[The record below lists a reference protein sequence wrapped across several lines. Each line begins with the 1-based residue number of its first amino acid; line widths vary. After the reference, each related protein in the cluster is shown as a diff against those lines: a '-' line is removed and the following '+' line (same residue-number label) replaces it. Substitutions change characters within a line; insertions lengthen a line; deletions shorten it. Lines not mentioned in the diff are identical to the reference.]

1 MGEGSSPRGVRRREP
16 RRPSS
21 VWSQAGFVVSAGCL
35 LGAVMS
41 VVYYRA
47 LGPPQLWLNSTAGR
61 REGGGWWYRDVYSG
75 RSTDR
80 RLVRSQ
86 GSLGGFGS
94 GGETGGLD
102 LAVGGGGLG
111 VRVGGDNNNNNNNGP
126 ILGRSDDWPVAWPG
140 DTRPYF
146 DYLLVVFSGDDTDAL
161 AKRDYMREMYG
172 TYGGQI
178 LITDERGQ
186 AFIYTFKVLY
196 VVGHPGAVD
205 MGDLMDDV
213 LFVKVEK
220 GYRNIAAKT
229 KKMLEA
235 VKHVRFKYLLKTDDD
250 TFVCLRR
257 TASQMH
263 LVPAHIK
270 PKVYGGIPT
279 ACHLPNNPND
289 AVGKVIVDM
298 DDKWYDG
305 KYLNHTMNGLDCYP
319 VYMQGAF
326 YILSYPLVEFLN
338 QGSSKLLTFDN
349 EDVTIGLWLHGVDRA
364 IFPLNDL
371 RDARVWE
378 CSCKRP
384 NFNPGGDANVFFH
397 NCKSMDDLRGCKA
410 SMPMC

>member
-1 MGEGSSPRGVRRREP
+1 
-16 RRPSS
+16 
-21 VWSQAGFVVSAGCL
+21 
-35 LGAVMS
+35 
-41 VVYYRA
+41 
-47 LGPPQLWLNSTAGR
+47 
-61 REGGGWWYRDVYSG
+61 
-75 RSTDR
+75 
-80 RLVRSQ
+80 
-86 GSLGGFGS
+86 
-94 GGETGGLD
+94 
-102 LAVGGGGLG
+102 
-111 VRVGGDNNNNNNNGP
+111 
-126 ILGRSDDWPVAWPG
+126 
-140 DTRPYF
+140 
-146 DYLLVVFSGDDTDAL
+146 
-161 AKRDYMREMYG
+161 
-172 TYGGQI
+172 
-178 LITDERGQ
+178 
-186 AFIYTFKVLY
+186 
-196 VVGHPGAVD
+196 

-235 VKHVRFKYLLKTDDD
+235 VKHVRFKYLLKADDD

-279 ACHLPNNPND
+279 ACHLANNPDD

-371 RDARVWE
+371 RDARLWE

-397 NCKSMDDLRGCKA
+397 HCKGMDDLRGCKA